1 MKKSRFAIVLLC
13 GILSLVFLAV
23 VETIWAVNS
32 YRTMR
37 SSYERQI
44 ESILEESTWKYLTRD
59 ISGSISLGNIER
71 FYIIVGE
78 QLRISGLK
86 TDYRVEVLSTTNAEP
101 ITIMAMGSDSLQHR
115 EMIVDKDFTPII
127 LRLRVDDPH
136 SAIISN
142 MRLTLIMQLL
152 SIIVLSITFIYLLRT
167 LFRAKNLEQIRRDLT
182 HNITHELK
190 TPIAAAYAATD
201 ALRTSTRIAEDTE
214 LRNEYLDMSLTS
226 LRRLRDMV
234 EEILRTSTE
243 EFERRELNLEK
254 CNIRDITNEV
264 CNTLALKFK
273 ERKIEW
279 QINIEAST
287 EVVADRLYLLSAI
300 SALADNAIKYCTK
313 SPIVTISSSNDNDT
327 TTIIVKDNA
336 SGIPHSERRRI
347 FDKFYRISQGN
358 RHDTKGYGLG
368 LYYVKNIVERH
379 GGSITLRSVVDKGSE
394 FEIKLPRYGKKRD
407 THS

>member
-1 MKKSRFAIVLLC
+1 
-13 GILSLVFLAV
+13 
-23 VETIWAVNS
+23 
-32 YRTMR
+32 MR

-86 TDYRVEVLSTTNAEP
+86 TDYRVEILSTTNAEP

-127 LRLRVDDPH
+127 LRLRVDNPH

-201 ALRTSTRIAEDTE
+201 ALRTSTRIAEDRE

-226 LRRLRDMV
+226 LKRLRDMV

-394 FEIKLPRYGKKRD
+394 FEIKLPRYGKERD

>member
-1 MKKSRFAIVLLC
+1 
-13 GILSLVFLAV
+13 
-23 VETIWAVNS
+23 
-32 YRTMR
+32 MR

-226 LRRLRDMV
+226 LKRLRDMV

-264 CNTLALKFK
+264 CNTIALKFK

>member
-1 MKKSRFAIVLLC
+1 
-13 GILSLVFLAV
+13 
-23 VETIWAVNS
+23 
-32 YRTMR
+32 MR

-127 LRLRVDDPH
+127 LRLRVDNPH

-201 ALRTSTRIAEDTE
+201 ALRTSTRIAEDRE

-226 LRRLRDMV
+226 LKRLRDMV

-254 CNIRDITNEV
+254 CNILDITNEV

>member
-1 MKKSRFAIVLLC
+1 
-13 GILSLVFLAV
+13 
-23 VETIWAVNS
+23 
-32 YRTMR
+32 MR

-127 LRLRVDDPH
+127 LRLRVDNPH

-201 ALRTSTRIAEDTE
+201 ALRTSTRIAEDRE

-226 LRRLRDMV
+226 LKRLRDMV
-234 EEILRTSTE
+234 EEILRSSTE

>member
-1 MKKSRFAIVLLC
+1 
-13 GILSLVFLAV
+13 
-23 VETIWAVNS
+23 
-32 YRTMR
+32 MR

-127 LRLRVDDPH
+127 LRLRVDNPH

-226 LRRLRDMV
+226 LKHLRDMV

-254 CNIRDITNEV
+254 CNIREITNEV

-336 SGIPHSERRRI
+336 AGIPHSERRRI

>member
-1 MKKSRFAIVLLC
+1 
-13 GILSLVFLAV
+13 
-23 VETIWAVNS
+23 
-32 YRTMR
+32 MR

-127 LRLRVDDPH
+127 LRLRVDNPH

-201 ALRTSTRIAEDTE
+201 ALRTSTRIAEDRE

-226 LRRLRDMV
+226 LKRLRDMV

>member
-1 MKKSRFAIVLLC
+1 
-13 GILSLVFLAV
+13 
-23 VETIWAVNS
+23 
-32 YRTMR
+32 MR

-101 ITIMAMGSDSLQHR
+101 ITIMTMGSDSLQHR

-127 LRLRVDDPH
+127 LRLRVDNPH

-226 LRRLRDMV
+226 LKRLRDMV